1 MAGIP
6 DIVTGWR
13 RFLFALFFEGR
24 IIMNR
29 NKTMTIAAAAL
40 SGLRAG
46 SAARAA
52 AVPGGTTGNIGTG
65 CSMCFTMTIQD

>member
-1 MAGIP
+1 MAP
-6 DIVTGWR
+6 V
-13 RFLFALFFEGR
+13 FLSTFFEGR

-40 SGLRAG
+40 SGLLAG